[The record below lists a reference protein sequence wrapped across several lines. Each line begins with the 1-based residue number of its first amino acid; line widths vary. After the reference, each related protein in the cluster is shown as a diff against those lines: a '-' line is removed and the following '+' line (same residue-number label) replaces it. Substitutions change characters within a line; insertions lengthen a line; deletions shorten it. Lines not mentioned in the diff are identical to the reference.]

1 LCNAASIRYPVKM
14 AASQPHARL
23 LDQLR
28 ASTRLAAFVLLLF
41 AMKIGVAAACVGH
54 DMVDLG
60 FGTKGGHT
68 SQLQAPTGADGDG
81 DRTPGA
87 PAHANSGCAH
97 SHCHQAADVIA
108 APSHVVLLI
117 QHSLE
122 IDVDLWPLHSLLQDQ
137 LRPPIV

>member
-1 LCNAASIRYPVKM
+1 M
-14 AASQPHARL
+14 AASRPYARL
-23 LDQLR
+23 LGQFR

-41 AMKIGVAAACVGH
+41 VMKIGVAAACVGH
-54 DMVDLG
+54 DMADLG
-60 FGTKGGHT
+60 FGTGGKDATQPHAAH
-68 SQLQAPTGADGDG
+68 LQAPTGSDSDG
-81 DRTPGA
+81 DRTPGS
-87 PAHANSGCAH
+87 PMHANGGCTH
-97 SHCHQAADVIA
+97 SHCHQAADVVA